1 MKTVRPLIAVISLAL
16 AGCTLTPKEAVST
29 TQPTAA
35 KQPVWHL
42 SPGASTYFIN
52 SVAISGDGSKVVG
65 GTFYHSYGAAT
76 RYDTVGTKPAAGS
89 TGAAGDSF
97 GIYCY
102 NQAGTALWSQQISS
116 YEGVYWV
123 DVSTDGAYAAA
134 GGWMTGSPNYAGFV
148 RAYDANSGAQ
158 LLNYAT
164 SSRVSQVGLTSDGT
178 WLVSAAETLVL
189 FKRVN
194 GVFNKSAEYTPAG
207 TNPTVVTAAIS
218 ADGNTIVAADYSGNI
233 LLFKN
238 KGGLLVLFK
247 QWKMP
252 SGSSHCVRVTPDGKA
267 FAAGGSGGNFYYFDT
282 ETFIATGTPTITSQI
297 SSKSA
302 VYGVAI
308 ADDASAFVGI
318 SNLNSTAIGG
328 LVYFVPTANNPTG
341 APTWTY
347 QTARNPNCASI
358 NLAKGLLAVADG
370 HPDGAPGNFYLLNA
384 TSGALIWQYGTSNM
398 SWPIMISASGNAVVA
413 GSDDSNIYYF
423 TPAAP

>member
-1 MKTVRPLIAVISLAL
+1 MKTVTPLITVVSLAL
-16 AGCTLTPKEAVST
+16 AGCAGTPKET
-29 TQPTAA
+29 GPTQGAAA
-35 KQPVWHL
+35 KQPVWNL
-42 SPGASTYFIN
+42 SPGASTYYIN

-65 GTFYHSYGAAT
+65 GTFYHSYGTST
-76 RYDTVGTKPAAGS
+76 RYDTVGTKPAPAKAG
-89 TGAAGDSF
+89 TTDSF

-102 NQAGTALWSQQISS
+102 NQSGTALWSQQISH

-123 DVSTDGAYAAA
+123 DISTDGAYAAA

-148 RAYDANSGAQ
+148 RAYDANTGSQ
-158 LLNYAT
+158 LLDYAT
-164 SSRVSQVGLTSDGT
+164 GGRVNQVGLTSNGT
-178 WLVSAAETLVL
+178 WLISASNTLVL

-194 GVFNKSAEYTPAG
+194 GVFGKTAEYTPVG

-238 KGGLLVLFK
+238 EGGLLVLFK

-267 FAAGGSGGNFYYFDT
+267 FAAGGSQGYFYFFDT
-282 ETFIATGTPTITSQI
+282 EQFIATGQPTISSQI

-318 SNLNSTAIGG
+318 SNLNSTAVGG

-341 APTWTY
+341 TPSWTY
-347 QTARNPNCASI
+347 QTARNPNCASL
-358 NLAKGLLAVADG
+358 NLAAGLLAVADG
-370 HPDGAPGNFYLLNA
+370 HPDNSPGNFYLLNSS
-384 TSGALIWQYGTSNM
+384 TGSVIWQYGTTNM
-398 SWPIMISASGNAVVA
+398 SWPIMISANGNAVVA

-423 TPAAP
+423 TSAAP